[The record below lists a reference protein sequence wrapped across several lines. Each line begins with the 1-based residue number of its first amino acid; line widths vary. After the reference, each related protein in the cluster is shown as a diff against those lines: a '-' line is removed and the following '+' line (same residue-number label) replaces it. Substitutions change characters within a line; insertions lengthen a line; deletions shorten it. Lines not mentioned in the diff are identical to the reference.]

1 MSTLRTLW
9 EDTERRN
16 PEKIAVITSGIRLNY
31 REMGNRIRSLSA
43 NMSSKWNIGSG
54 TIVALYAP
62 NCSEFVIAYF
72 AVTFLG
78 AIVQPID
85 ERMTSEEVKVIL
97 DDSRARFLVVHC
109 SLWGRLERIRS
120 KLSRLE
126 RILGIDVDENGVDR
140 FEDWVAGVEST
151 PIDWTLRTD
160 TIAELM
166 YTSGS
171 SGEPKPVM
179 RTHGNALA
187 GSRNALCG
195 FGYREDDVIAIA
207 MPLSHS
213 SALTSQMLPL
223 IEKGGTLVLLDR
235 FDVGFLLNM
244 VKSEAVT
251 CMRAVP
257 TMLRLLLSNPAFFS
271 DMLPSLR
278 LIVNSSAAIDPE
290 TYREVKRRFSG
301 IEVMNSY
308 GLTEA
313 STCTVLPDVEALKRP
328 ESVGYAIEG
337 VEMCLLDDE
346 GQLLSAGGTGEICIR
361 GEHVFVGYRNRPKE
375 TEAAFHSGW
384 LRTGDIGRCDSD
396 GFYYIIG
403 RKQDMI
409 NCGGRKFAPLE
420 VENVIMQLPE
430 VANAAVIGVSH
441 RVLGQVAKVFVVP
454 RNGADLNPKFIKN
467 HCARHLPSHKVPFY
481 VDIALDLPLNAAGKV
496 LRRKLLEKGDN

>member
-16 PEKIAVITSGIRLNY
+16 PEKIGVITNGIRLTY
-31 REMGNRIRSLSA
+31 REMGNRIRSLST
-43 NMSSKWNIGSG
+43 NMASNWNIGSG

-72 AVTFLG
+72 AATFLG
-78 AIVQPID
+78 AIVQPVD
-85 ERMTSEEVKVIL
+85 ERMTPEEVKVIL

-109 SLWGRLERIRS
+109 RLWDKFGRVRS

-126 RILGIDVDENGVDR
+126 RILGIGIEQNGVDR
-140 FEDWVAGVEST
+140 FEDWALGAKST
-151 PIDWTLRTD
+151 PIGSTIRAD

-179 RTHGNALA
+179 RTHRNALA
-187 GSRNALCG
+187 GSRNALRG
-195 FGYREDDVIAIA
+195 FGYREDDVIAIG

-213 SALTSQMLPL
+213 SAITSQMLPL
-223 IEKGGTLVLLDR
+223 IGKGGTLVLLDR
-235 FDVGFLLNM
+235 FDAGLLLDT

-278 LIVNSSAAIDPE
+278 LLVNSSAAIDPE

-313 STCTVLPDVEALKRP
+313 STCTVLPDVEALKRTD
-328 ESVGYAIEG
+328 SVGYAIEG

-346 GQLLSAGGTGEICIR
+346 GKMFSTSGTGEICIR

-384 LRTGDIGRCDSD
+384 LRTGDMGRLDSD

-409 NCGGRKFAPLE
+409 NCGGRKFSPVE
-420 VENVIMQLPE
+420 VENVVMQMPD
-430 VANAAVIGVSH
+430 VVNAAAVGIPH
-441 RVLGQVAKVFVVP
+441 RVLGQVVKVFVV
-454 RNGADLNPKFIKN
+454 AQKESDLSPKLIKN
-467 HCARHLPSHKVPFY
+467 HCASRLPSHKVPFY
-481 VDIALDLPLNAAGKV
+481 VDIALDLPVNAAGKV